1 MDSLSN
7 IQVENIIN
15 IVNKLDLKYKIFSNY
30 INEEL
35 KFLNKKYDFIFSFN
49 KDYCAYINNGIDIEC
64 IYLDSTDLKSLFLS
78 FEEKREYIIEQ
89 ATIAANNISNIAK
102 NVKSCVEKI
111 NIEIKEHPRV
121 KEVIKDLEI
130 ENLNFNY
137 EIILRNQ
144 KIDIKLDY
152 CIDNQHVS
160 YLYKNYEKNLE
171 TLKDEIISFL
181 VNEAYTFI
189 YKKIIDRLQK
199 TARIANRDKR
209 KLLITAYK
217 LNEVQILKEINN
229 HRNKL
234 RKEDKQLLDSFLI
247 NIKFRELK

>member
-15 IVNKLDLKYKIFSNY
+15 IVNKLDLNYNIFSNY

-35 KFLNKKYDFIFSFN
+35 KFLNEKYGFIFSFN
-49 KDYCAYINNGIDIEC
+49 KDYCVYINSGINIEG

-78 FEEKREYIIEQ
+78 FEEKREYIIEK
-89 ATIAANNISNIAK
+89 AIVAANNISNIAK
-102 NVKSCVEKI
+102 NVRISVEQI
-111 NIEIKEHPRV
+111 NSEIKEHPRV
-121 KEVIKDLEI
+121 KEVVKDLEI